1 LHHSFPISSLLANNY
16 TLKRRD
22 FIQMAGLGTGAFML
36 PGFAMGRIVSPEAFL
51 APGDDVAVKKR
62 LADAALN
69 AAKSKGASYADVRI
83 GRYLNQ
89 YVITREDKVQN
100 IVNTESYGVG
110 VRVIANGC
118 WGFAAVVDA
127 KNEAQMAKAAEDA
140 VAIAKANS
148 KLMKEPVQLAASE
161 RFWRSKLE
169 GTDQEKCI

>member
-1 LHHSFPISSLLANNY
+1 LHHFIPISSLLANNY

-36 PGFAMGRIVSPEAFL
+36 PGFAMGRTVSPEAFL
-51 APGDDVAVKKR
+51 NPGDDVAVKKR

-127 KNEAQMAKAAEDA
+127 KMKC
-140 VAIAKANS
+140 KWR
-148 KLMKEPVQLAASE
+148 KLPKMLS
-161 RFWRSKLE
+161 RLRKLI
-169 GTDQEKCI
+169 QN